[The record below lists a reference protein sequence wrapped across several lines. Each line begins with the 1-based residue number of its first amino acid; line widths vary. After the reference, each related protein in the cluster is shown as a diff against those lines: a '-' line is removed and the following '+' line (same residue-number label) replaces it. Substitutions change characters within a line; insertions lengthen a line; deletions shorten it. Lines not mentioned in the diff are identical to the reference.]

1 MLISNCI
8 LAFLSFICLGFCAAD
23 AFKEHANGNKKDA
36 KHLFAACI
44 TFLFVIVN
52 SCFSINSLL

>member
-23 AFKEHANGNKKDA
+23 TFKEYANGNKKDA
-36 KHLFAACI
+36 KQLFAACI
-44 TFLFVIVN
+44 TFLFAIVT
-52 SCFSINSLL
+52 SCFNINSLL